1 MQTGEYN
8 DAIAILLMRTVT
20 GILFFFQ
27 GYDKL
32 FNVKI
37 DNVVR
42 TFSEPLSKF
51 RFSSSI
57 LKPCIALSSVIEMV
71 CGVLLFIGLGK
82 NISLYL
88 LAMDLIF
95 ISFIFS
101 SMKAMWDM
109 QFFFPRLLLIVI
121 LLFCLPEQ
129 DLFSLDTYL
138 GFVANS
144 GK

>member
-37 DNVVR
+37 ANVVR

-51 RFSSSI
+51 RISPSF
-57 LKPCIALSSVIEMV
+57 LKPSIALSSVIELV
-71 CGVLLFIGLGK
+71 CGILLFIGLGK
-82 NISLYL
+82 NISLYF
-88 LAMDLIF
+88 LAIDLIF
-95 ISFIFS
+95 VAFIFS

-109 QFFFPRLLLIVI
+109 QYFFPRLLLIVI

-129 DLFSLDTYL
+129 DLFSLDNL
-138 GFVANS
+138 LNFSIKVGQ
-144 GK
+144 

>member
-1 MQTGEYN
+1 
-8 DAIAILLMRTVT
+8 MRTVT

-32 FNVKI
+32 FNIKI

-51 RFSSSI
+51 RLSLSF
-57 LKPCIALSSVIEMV
+57 LKPTIFLSSVVEMI
-71 CGVLLFIGLGK
+71 CGILLFIGLGK

-88 LAMDLIF
+88 LAIDLIF
-95 ISFIFS
+95 VAFMFS

-109 QFFFPRLLLIVI
+109 QYFFPRLLFIVI

-129 DLFSLDTYL
+129 DLFSLDTFL
-138 GFVANS
+138 GFTGSS